1 MPSPD
6 YAAQQLTRLDL
17 DLLLFAADVGD
28 HVVQDVHGGHAR
40 IARARDRL
48 HAHHVHRGQ
57 AEGVVQRL
65 QRTDQV
71 GGGAVRVGDD
81 EPTFHPRRA
90 CWTGMSAVWSG
101 LTSGISS
108 GTSGSIRCAAAFEQ
122 TAKPAAA
129 SSSSTAPGVAAG
141 QRREEQ
147 PHVGR
152 DRGRLGGH
160 DHPIGQRRR
169 HPAAQQPLARV
180 RVALAHR
187 AIRCGQRADL
197 EVGVI
202 GDELG
207 EALSHR
213 ARRAQDTDFDLGV
226 ICHFDPRVAFCW
238 FSC

>member
-1 MPSPD
+1 
-6 YAAQQLTRLDL
+6 
-17 DLLLFAADVGD
+17 
-28 HVVQDVHGGHAR
+28 
-40 IARARDRL
+40 
-48 HAHHVHRGQ
+48 
-57 AEGVVQRL
+57 
-65 QRTDQV
+65 
-71 GGGAVRVGDD
+71 
-81 EPTFHPRRA
+81 
-90 CWTGMSAVWSG
+90 MSAVWSG

-129 SSSSTAPGVAAG
+129 SSSSTAPALPLGSAEKSSRTSDGIAAAS
-141 QRREEQ
+141 
-147 PHVGR
+147 VGTTT
-152 DRGRLGGH
+152 
-160 DHPIGQRRR
+160 ISASAER

-180 RVALAHR
+180 RIALAHR

-207 EALSHR
+207 EALAHR